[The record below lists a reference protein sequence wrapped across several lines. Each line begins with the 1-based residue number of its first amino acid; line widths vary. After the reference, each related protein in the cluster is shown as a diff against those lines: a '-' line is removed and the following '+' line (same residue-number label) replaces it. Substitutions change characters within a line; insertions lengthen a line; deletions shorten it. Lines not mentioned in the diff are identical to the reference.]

1 MNEMITMPVVVGL
14 IIGTALLS
22 AVVTQS
28 LPRVPKW
35 WNALKNAIKRKSTRR
50 RSSVDMVDVI
60 IIAQLQERIDE
71 MEEMMNEVAANSYR
85 RENNRK
91 NNIRR
96 EVRDYLKEL
105 QNSK

>member
-1 MNEMITMPVVVGL
+1 MVE
-14 IIGTALLS
+14 
-22 AVVTQS
+22 
-28 LPRVPKW
+28 RV
-35 WNALKNAIKRKSTRR
+35 KNAIKRKSTRR